1 MTDNNAGSKSAYGS
15 YVQLGTFDEQDKTA
29 KEDNTILHTH
39 PRRRFLIT
47 KRDIIIVIV
56 VLLIAF
62 IIITT
67 TLSLGLPKIREKKS
81 KYYDISFPVSSSPIQ
96 IFQRAAVITDGI
108 PCAAIGKQILQNGGS
123 AVDSAVATLF
133 CNGVVNP
140 QSMGL
145 GGGFLMTIF
154 NKEQGIAEVIDA
166 RETAPL
172 EATKYMFNGSSLLS
186 QEGGLSVAVPGELR
200 GYELAHQKYGK
211 LNWSEL
217 VQPSVKLC
225 EEGFEVSE
233 HLSKYLNTYREKIV
247 ADPSLKE
254 EFYNNVTGDV
264 YKTHEILKRP
274 ILGNTLKVIAE
285 HGADALYSGNLT
297 QSLVDDIRSC
307 GGIISE
313 EDLQQYKALHKSAVT
328 VELKD
333 ELETRVLHTA
343 PPPGSGLILALIL
356 NILNGYNFTSEDMNS
371 IDSAVL
377 TYHRIVEAFKFS
389 FAYRTRLGDSTYV
402 NNTELLEN
410 LKSAE
415 FAETLRKKISD
426 TRTNEPNYYE
436 PVLDETESHGTAQVS
451 VWADNGD
458 AVSATST
465 VNTYFGSLCRSPS
478 TGIILNN
485 AMDDFASP
493 NITNYFGIP
502 PAPANYI
509 MPKKRPLSSMCPSIL
524 VNKENEVH
532 MVMGGAGGSRI
543 ITAIAQAMIRV
554 LWLGEDIKKATDAP
568 RLHHQLF
575 PNEIEY
581 ETDFPQIYRD
591 KLKKYGHDIQLSS
604 ENSVVLGIVK
614 EKGTLQANVDYRKGG
629 SADGF

>member
-1 MTDNNAGSKSAYGS
+1 MTEPNASSKSTYGS
-15 YVQLGTFDEQDKTA
+15 YVQLSTFDDQDKSV
-29 KEDNTILHTH
+29 KEEKVLHTH
-39 PRRRFLIT
+39 RRRRFLIT

-67 TLSLGLPKIREKKS
+67 TLSLGLPKIREKKL
-81 KYYDISFPVSSSPIQ
+81 KYYNTSFVVSLSPMRH
-96 IFQRAAVITDGI
+96 FNSAAVITDGI
-108 PCAAIGKQILQNGGS
+108 PCAKIGKEILQKGGS
-123 AVDSAVATLF
+123 AVDSAISALF

-154 NKEQGIAEVIDA
+154 SKEKGIAEVIDA
-166 RETAPL
+166 REVAPFR
-172 EATKYMFNGSSLLS
+172 ASKYMFNGSSSLS
-186 QEGGLSVAVPGELR
+186 QEGGLSIAVPGELK
-200 GYELAHQKYGK
+200 GYELAYQKYGK

-217 VQPSVKLC
+217 IQPSIKLC

-233 HLSKYLNTYREKIV
+233 HLARYLKDYKEKIL

-254 EFYNNVTGDV
+254 AFYNNIRSDV
-264 YKTHEILKRP
+264 YKAGEILKRP
-274 ILGNTLKVIAE
+274 ALGNTLKVIAE
-285 HGADALYSGNLT
+285 YGADALYLGNLSK
-297 QSLVDDIRSC
+297 SLVDDIRSC

-313 EDLQQYKALHKSAVT
+313 EDLQQYNAVHESAIT
-328 VELKD
+328 VELQD

-356 NILNGYNFTSEDMNS
+356 NILNGYNISSEDKES
-371 IDSAVL
+371 IDSSVL

-389 FAYRTRLGDSTYV
+389 FAYRTKLGDSSYF
-402 NNTELLEN
+402 NDTEILEN

-415 FAETLRKKISD
+415 FAEALRKKISD
-426 TRTNEPNYYE
+426 TKTNEPEYYE
-436 PVLDETESHGTAQVS
+436 PVMDDMESHGTAQVS

-465 VNTYFGSLCRSPS
+465 INTYFGSLCLSSS
-478 TGIILNN
+478 TGILLNN

-502 PAPANYI
+502 PSPANFI
-509 MPKKRPLSSMCPSIL
+509 MPKKRPLSSMCPSVL
-524 VNKENEVH
+524 VNKEKQVQ
-532 MVMGGAGGSRI
+532 MVVGGAGGSRI
-543 ITAIAQAMIRV
+543 ITAIAQVLIRT

-581 ETDFPQIYRD
+581 ETGFPQIYLD
-591 KLKKYGHDIQLSS
+591 QLKKYGHAIQPSS
-604 ENSVVLGIVK
+604 QASLVLGIVK
-614 EKGTLQANVDYRKGG
+614 KNGTLQANVDYRKGG
-629 SADGF
+629 SVDGF